1 MVATDD
7 MTKEEREEYWAL
19 VFEEYHE
26 SGLCKT
32 EYCRKRTK
40 GTYLVVLPV
49 PWFYFENRVVI
60 QFVMCY
66 HFFIAWK

>member
-40 GTYLVVLPV
+40 GTYPMS
-49 PWFYFENRVVI
+49 FR
-60 QFVMCY
+60 
-66 HFFIAWK
+66 